1 MKKIQLTLKLLTLL
15 VVFLTSQRSVSQNT
29 LAIKGIV
36 KNSNNEPIP
45 GVSVILKNTKNGQLT
60 DFDGNYTIRNVIKGD
75 VLEFSSIGL
84 ETKEITIGN
93 STIVNVILKQSVTN
107 LQEVVVIG
115 YGTSLKKDLTGSV
128 ASIKVTELA
137 EQPVGN
143 IDQILQGQ
151 ASGLTVTRSSGQPG
165 GAVSVRVR
173 GVTSLT
179 GNNEPLY
186 VIDGVQVNSA
196 GSNSFNFSQFGG
208 GGGQTQV
215 SPLSTINPSDI
226 ESVEILKDAAAAAIY
241 GAQGSNGVILITT
254 KRGKKGVDKIILESY
269 YGVQS
274 VYRKYDMMNL
284 SEYAQ
289 FSNEAR
295 NSIGQP
301 PLPQF
306 ENPAIL
312 GEGTDWQDAIFRL
325 APTTSNQLSATG
337 GNEKTKYYTSIN
349 FFNQDGIVINT
360 DFKRFGLRL
369 NLDHKFNDR
378 FKVGNNIN
386 FSNSLET
393 VGLNDAEFGIIA
405 TSLRQ
410 TPDIPVRLS
419 DGSFGAPDQEAGL
432 GTDQAVNPVLWS
444 SIRSTNLERYKI
456 NGNFFA
462 ELELLDGL
470 SFRSDMGYDYNT
482 TRSEAFN
489 PTYQFGQV
497 INNINTS
504 FKSNGES
511 FFWLFKNYFTY
522 NQDFG
527 KHNLNVLAGME
538 AQEGIFKYLSGQRSD
553 FPSNDLTGLNT
564 GDVDTS
570 VSESLESANSL
581 VSYFGRFNYNFNS
594 KYYLSASLRY
604 DGSSRFGP
612 GNRFG
617 YFPSASVAWV
627 PSEEDFLN
635 KSDVVNWLKIR
646 ASYGAIGNQNVGNNL
661 FLESL
666 NNIPTAFGSGF
677 ILQNFANPNIQWESL
692 ITSNLGVELG
702 LFNDKIRLELD
713 IYQKISRDFLA
724 PRPLPSIFGTHNA
737 QAFLGVNPPTVNFGE
752 MTNTGIDINLKTRNI
767 NTDKFSWSTDFIF
780 SSYKNEIRELVNED
794 DAIVGFFAFGQPLT
808 RTVVGRPISQFYGF
822 VTDGL
827 FRSQEELDNGPI
839 PERNVGVNDPEFNG
853 TWLGD
858 IRFKDLDGDGV
869 ITDDD
874 RTFIGDPNPDFTYSI
889 TNRFKYGMF
898 DLSIF
903 MQGSYG
909 NDIYNWTRTITEGMQ
924 IISANQSVDVAN
936 RYSSANP
943 DGILPRYISGNPN
956 GNDQISDRFIE
967 DGSYLRIQN
976 VTLGCTLPRSFF
988 GEKSFI
994 NSLRIYGT
1002 VQNLHTFTNYSGYD
1016 PEVGSFNQSAILT
1029 GVDFARYPV
1038 PRTVTFGL
1046 NVQF

>member
-1 MKKIQLTLKLLTLL
+1 MKKIQLTLRLLTFLVILL
-15 VVFLTSQRSVSQNT
+15 FSQLSIAQTTLT
-29 LAIKGIV
+29 IKGVV

-45 GVSVILKNTKNGQLT
+45 GVSVIVKNSNNGQLT
-60 DFDGNYTIRNVIKGD
+60 DFDGNYTIKNVKKGD

-84 ETKEITIGN
+84 ETKEITIGD
-93 STIVNVILKQSVTN
+93 SLIINVILKESVTN

-115 YGTSLKKDLTGSV
+115 YGTSLKKDLTGAV
-128 ASIKVTELA
+128 ASIKVSELA

-143 IDQILQGQ
+143 VDQILQGQ

-186 VIDGVQVNSA
+186 VIDGVIVNSA
-196 GSNSFNFSQFGG
+196 GSNSFDFSQFSG
-208 GGGQTQV
+208 GGGQTEV
-215 SPLSTINPSDI
+215 SPLSTLNPSDI
-226 ESVEILKDAAAAAIY
+226 ESVEVLKDAAAAAIY
-241 GAQGSNGVILITT
+241 GSQASNGVILITT
-254 KRGKKGVDKIILESY
+254 KRGKKGIAKVTLESY
-269 YGVQS
+269 YGTQS
-274 VYRKYDMMNL
+274 VYRTYDMMNL
-284 SEYAQ
+284 REYAQ

-295 NSIGQP
+295 NTIGQP

-306 ENPAIL
+306 ENPDIL
-312 GEGTDWQDAIFRL
+312 GDGTDWQDAIFRI
-325 APTTSNQLSATG
+325 APIMSSQLSVTG

-349 FFNQDGIVINT
+349 YFNQDGILINT
-360 DFKRFGLRL
+360 DFRRFGMRL
-369 NLDHKFNDR
+369 NLDHKFNDK
-378 FKVGNNIN
+378 FKIGNNIN
-386 FSNSLET
+386 FSNSSET

-419 DGSFGAPDQEAGL
+419 DGSFGAPNQDLGL
-432 GTDQAVNPVLWS
+432 GTDQAVNPVFWS
-444 SIRSTNLERYKI
+444 SIRSTTLERYKI

-470 SFRSDMGYDYNT
+470 SFRSDIGYDYNT

-504 FKSNGES
+504 FKSTGES

-522 NQDFG
+522 NKEING
-527 KHNLNVLAGME
+527 HNLNVLLGTE
-538 AQEGIFKYLSGQRSD
+538 AQEGVFKFLSGQRSD

-570 VSESLESANSL
+570 VSQSNESGFSL
-581 VSYFGRFNYNFNS
+581 LSYFGRINYNFNS
-594 KYYLSASLRY
+594 KYYVSASLRY
-604 DGSSRFGP
+604 DGSSKFGP

-617 YFPSASVAWV
+617 YFPSASAGWV
-627 PSEEDFLN
+627 LSEESFLEN
-635 KSDVVNWLKIR
+635 SNLVNWLKIR
-646 ASYGAIGNQNVGNNL
+646 AGYGTSGNQNIANNL

-677 ILQNFANPNIQWESL
+677 ILQNFANPDVTWESL
-692 ITSNLGVELG
+692 ISPNFGLELG
-702 LFNDKIRLELD
+702 LLNDKIRLEVDL
-713 IYQKISRDFLA
+713 YQKTSRDFLA

-767 NTDKFSWSTDFIF
+767 DTDKFSWSTDFIF
-780 SSYKNEIRELVNED
+780 SSYKNEIKELVNED
-794 DAIVGFFAFGQPLT
+794 DAIVGFFAFGQELT
-808 RTVVGRPISQFYGF
+808 RTVAGRSIGQFYGF

-827 FRSQEELDNGPI
+827 FRTQEELDNGPI
-839 PERNVGVNDPEFNG
+839 PIQNVNAQNPEFTG

-936 RYSSANP
+936 RYSASNP
-943 DGILPRYISGNPN
+943 DGVLPRYISGNPN
-956 GNDQISDRFIE
+956 GNDRISDRFIE

-976 VTLGCTLPRSFF
+976 VTLGCTLPSSFF

-994 NSLRIYGT
+994 NRLRIYST
-1002 VQNLHTFTNYSGYD
+1002 IQNLYTFTNYSGYD

-1038 PRTVTFGL
+1038 PRTITLGL